1 MAPHVFF
8 RISLTKHTDP
18 HYDEFVITFSADR
31 GSVPELTA
39 QRIVVIII

>member
-18 HYDEFVITFSADR
+18 HYDEFVITFSGALQKLIEIR
-31 GSVPELTA
+31 G
-39 QRIVVIII
+39 QRD